1 MMMQCAEFLKLNATR
16 HVSIFLRSMYTGP
29 AMLQDHTKMKRKH
42 KNQNSTQ

>member
-1 MMMQCAEFLKLNATR
+1 MIMQSAEFLKLSVTR
-16 HVSIFLRSMYTGP
+16 QVSIFLSSMYTGP